1 MSLIFVSHGFICP
14 SKQMSQYS
22 RLNMRKERSLSP
34 IYYPITDNQK
44 LYVQSMEHSTV
55 VIGIGPAGTGKT
67 LFACSHAVQQL
78 KRQSVERIII
88 TRPVVPVEEDI
99 GFLPGKLNSKMEPWT
114 RPLFDIFHEYY
125 DVKTVAHMLKSGTI
139 EIAPLAYMRG
149 RTFKNAL
156 IIADEMQNSSPNQ
169 MLMIATRLGTN
180 SQLIITGDL
189 KQSDK
194 LEDNGL
200 KDLLEKKEKY
210 DIDHDSN
217 CGNINITHFDE
228 SDIQRSS
235 IVNEILA
242 IYNNYEN
249 VSDTS
254 QSTKRKIN
262 NDSALIPIDHVNILN
277 KYGVK

>member
-1 MSLIFVSHGFICP
+1 M
-14 SKQMSQYS
+14 
-22 RLNMRKERSLSP
+22 
-34 IYYPITDNQK
+34 
-44 LYVQSMEHSTV
+44 
-55 VIGIGPAGTGKT
+55 
-67 LFACSHAVQQL
+67 
-78 KRQSVERIII
+78 
-88 TRPVVPVEEDI
+88 
-99 GFLPGKLNSKMEPWT
+99 
-114 RPLFDIFHEYY
+114 
-125 DVKTVAHMLKSGTI
+125 
-139 EIAPLAYMRG
+139 
-149 RTFKNAL
+149 
-156 IIADEMQNSSPNQ
+156 
-169 MLMIATRLGTN
+169 GTN